1 MFLQLKSISNKIKLN
16 LWFLCSHPFSPY
28 HHQKPSWFSWMSR
41 RARISKTSSRDCRCS
56 HGFMGCWSLEKSYP
70 IFGDLKKTKKNRSI
84 QLPLCDVFLLL
95 SLNLPLWGLIQKLIF
110 VWIETCGWLGSA
122 MTNASKI
129 RAVSGTFCEDLPTSS
144 IEFYWVLDDH
154 VNDGPSSNSMK
165 FDSGTEQI
173 LSENSITIITN
184 HKTSQQQ
191 PAWQILSTRLKS
203 PLRWRRLSSLH
214 RLDRHGSYRPP
225 AISSYLQ
232 LSQYDILQTQYLQP
246 GKTTYLYSIWIT
258 EASSK
263 ILETKKIKK
272 SSKFGSL
279 GTVPFP

>member
-1 MFLQLKSISNKIKLN
+1 
-16 LWFLCSHPFSPY
+16 
-28 HHQKPSWFSWMSR
+28 
-41 RARISKTSSRDCRCS
+41 
-56 HGFMGCWSLEKSYP
+56 
-70 IFGDLKKTKKNRSI
+70 
-84 QLPLCDVFLLL
+84 
-95 SLNLPLWGLIQKLIF
+95 
-110 VWIETCGWLGSA
+110 
-122 MTNASKI
+122 
-129 RAVSGTFCEDLPTSS
+129 
-144 IEFYWVLDDH
+144 
-154 VNDGPSSNSMK
+154 
-165 FDSGTEQI
+165 
-173 LSENSITIITN
+173 
-184 HKTSQQQ
+184 
-191 PAWQILSTRLKS
+191 
-203 PLRWRRLSSLH
+203 LSSLH